1 MTLKTNVRN
10 AMLLLAF
17 FIVGTTMVSCEKD
30 YSTIDEAE
38 LAIQAQNDLQ
48 KATVSFTETFESGTK
63 TAYAAAAV
71 TLSTGSWY
79 LDNALIGTSTS
90 DRKNGSKS
98 VRITSTGKLTMQFD
112 KTTGA
117 GTVSIYHAKY
127 GSDGTSTWD
136 LYMSTNS
143 GSSWTKVGSTVT
155 TSSTTLTKASFSVN
169 QSGNV
174 RFEIRKLTGT
184 SYRINVDDFAI
195 TDYSSGDTGGDTGT
209 SAADGDNMMLGNPSG
224 AVASTTY
231 ANNYLMVKT
240 QYALS
245 YNNSKLTCNWVSWYL
260 GSSWLGSASRQDDFR
275 ADATLPSGWVQV
287 GATDY
292 SGSGFD
298 RGHMCPSADRTSTTT
313 DNSATFL
320 MTNMIPQAPKN
331 NQVTWANLENY
342 CRSLVSAGYELY
354 IISGPYGQG
363 GTGSNGYYT
372 TISTKNIVVPSYVW
386 KIIVVLPIGT
396 NDISRITSSTRVIA
410 VWMPNTQTVSSQAW
424 GYYRTTVDYIESQT
438 GYNFLSNVSSTI
450 QAAIESKVDTGATS

>member
-1 MTLKTNVRN
+1 MKIKKLITALLFVASLFAMT
-10 AMLLLAF
+10 
-17 FIVGTTMVSCEKD
+17 IIISCEKEEIATPQQEINSVVQVNATK
-30 YSTIDEAE
+30 STLSE
-38 LAIQAQNDLQ
+38 N
-48 KATVSFTETFESGTK
+48 FENGTK
-63 TAYAAAAV
+63 TSYTAASV

-79 LDNALIGTSTS
+79 LNNALIGTSTS

-112 KTTGA
+112 KSTGA
-117 GTVSIYHAKY
+117 ATVGIYHAKY

-136 LYMSTNS
+136 LYMSTNG

-155 TSSTTLTKASFSVN
+155 TSSTTLTKASFTVN

-184 SYRINVDDFAI
+184 SYRINIDDFTI
-195 TDYSSGDTGGDTGT
+195 TDYSSGGDTGST
-209 SAADGDNMMLGNPSG
+209 SGADGDNMALGNPSG
-224 AVASTTY
+224 AVTSTVY
-231 ANNYLMVKT
+231 ANNYLMVKP

-260 GSSWLGSASRQDDFR
+260 GSSWLGSAARQDDFR

-313 DNSATFL
+313 ANSATFL
-320 MTNMIPQAPKN
+320 MTNMVPQAPKN

-342 CRSLVSAGYELY
+342 SRSLVSAGYELY
-354 IISGPYGQG
+354 IISGVYGQG
-363 GTGSNGYYT
+363 GTGSNGTYS
-372 TISTKNIVVPSYVW
+372 TISSKNIVVPAYVW
-386 KIIVVLPIGT
+386 KIIVVLPVGT
-396 NDISRITSSTRVIA
+396 NDISRISSSTRVIA

-424 GYYRTTVDYIESQT
+424 GYYRTTVDYIESKT
-438 GYNFLSNVSSTI
+438 GYDFLSNVSTAI
-450 QAAIESKVDTGATS
+450 QSAIESKVDTGATS